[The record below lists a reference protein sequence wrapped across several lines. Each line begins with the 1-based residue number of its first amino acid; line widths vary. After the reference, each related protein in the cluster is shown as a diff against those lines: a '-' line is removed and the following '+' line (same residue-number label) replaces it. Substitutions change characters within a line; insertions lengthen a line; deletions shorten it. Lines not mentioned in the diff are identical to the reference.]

1 MTIRTRTTVA
11 LLAGTAAIAAATAIP
26 GLTGAQTIG
35 EREITVRMKV
45 RSGAQIQ
52 HRQNAKGD
60 KLATGD
66 AVFTRLAMSSPD
78 GAALGSAYTECTNVG
93 AKAGAFDATL
103 QCVQT
108 YRFKNGQIVT
118 AGVVELS
125 QREHLSIP
133 IVGGSGEYRS
143 ASGFVGAGKP
153 VKGFDSVDVL
163 HLDG

>member
-1 MTIRTRTTVA
+1 LRPPRHRGGNGDPGTHRRPVDRRTGDHRADEGPWRRTDPA
-11 LLAGTAAIAAATAIP
+11 S
-26 GLTGAQTIG
+26 
-35 EREITVRMKV
+35 K
-45 RSGAQIQ
+45 
-52 HRQNAKGD
+52 NAKGD

-93 AKAGAFDATL
+93 AKAGAINATP

-118 AGVVELS
+118 AGVVKFS
-125 QREHLSIP
+125 QLENLSIP
-133 IVGGSGEYRS
+133 IVGGSGAYRG
-143 ASGFVGAGKP
+143 ASGVVSTGKP

-163 HLDG
+163 RLDS